1 MNNSLPLSQLV
12 ISAVIPAGESHAVID
27 IDKKSF
33 PDDIDL
39 TINSVVVKIDTTS
52 LYNVKTT
59 NTVVARNDSG
69 PKNIVVEAGYYDQ
82 ESLEEMFGSY
92 LTFTEDGYVHP
103 SGPAYDL
110 VFQQAP
116 DLSRILGFDEI
127 QASDV
132 KGREPMDVSNRPH
145 AGEMGQGAV
154 RQYLRRDYDSKG
166 NRKLYGGLHTSTGA
180 KGTVFTPRPS
190 DAAVERTSNVPD
202 RSAARYRQPL
212 CCCGSGT
219 QPDFPR
225 YGSGDRSRRAG
236 GLLTGKVQGGRYAG
250 LL

>member
-1 MNNSLPLSQLV
+1 MNERKSGQWDRLDNWESTNPTILLMEFIYYHSRRTSEDGM
-12 ISAVIPAGESHAVID
+12 IESHAVID

-92 LTFTEDGYVHP
+92 LTFTEDGYPHP

-127 QASDV
+127 QAV
-132 KGREPMDVSNRPH
+132 VWKEEN
-145 AGEMGQGAV
+145 
-154 RQYLRRDYDSKG
+154 
-166 NRKLYGGLHTSTGA
+166 
-180 KGTVFTPRPS
+180 
-190 DAAVERTSNVPD
+190 
-202 RSAARYRQPL
+202 
-212 CCCGSGT
+212 
-219 QPDFPR
+219 
-225 YGSGDRSRRAG
+225 
-236 GLLTGKVQGGRYAG
+236 
-250 LL
+250 